1 MRKINNLKNR
11 TDQSHNALIE
21 AAKKQVASEL
31 AVAEE
36 QYRQAYD
43 SGETEAILTAQQALN
58 IAQIRA
64 DKVNN
69 LKPKAVE
76 EAGETSLQ
84 SISNQVQQQESPNLN
99 RKHQFGM
106 KKSQAWRDDNP
117 WFGSDD
123 EMTAFALGLHD
134 KLTKEYGVDPRS
146 DEYYEKINSR
156 MRQVFSSLF

>member
-1 MRKINNLKNR
+1 MREREAMEQYAKQLVQENQQLKNR
-11 TDQSHNALIE
+11 TDQSHNAHIE

-43 SGETEAILTAQQALN
+43 SGEADAVSKAQQALN

-69 LKPKAVE
+69 LKPKVVE

-84 SISNQVQQQESPNLN
+84 SISNQVQQQESPPQPDSAEQSAKNI
-99 RKHQFGM
+99 QEW
-106 KKSQAWRDDNP
+106 A
-117 WFGSDD
+117 
-123 EMTAFALGLHD
+123 
-134 KLTKEYGVDPRS
+134 
-146 DEYYEKINSR
+146 
-156 MRQVFSSLF
+156 